1 MQGRY
6 ADVLLYTAKGTEF
19 EITRDELRTE
29 YGVVLKSVALHAGT
43 LLEGSLH
50 GMRIVLASGSRQ
62 GPEVCAATVTSLLH
76 ALSPRRIVMVGMC
89 AGNPAKK
96 YSIGD
101 ALMGLT
107 ATNINE
113 GKVTED
119 GMLKTDDRTVNA
131 HESIG
136 MYIERLEQKNLAK
149 KVTFMSGSAVVED
162 NSINWGAKGRDS
174 HAYDMEA
181 SAFLTAVEHYNATSP
196 EHKVI
201 ALGVCKG
208 VADTGDAAS
217 RGGDKKANQ
226 TKSVRA
232 AVLAVTCLLKWI
244 HEDDP
249 APVVDAV
256 SAYARASKS
265 VKDAKDFA
273 DACKE
278 SAMRALSATADK
290 LLPTGL
296 SDSAYKYA
304 ELTEDQ
310 RDVKRWPMANVCK
323 LFAPEPAPA
332 ILVKHAKDDEA
343 ARGTA
348 TSIAFRDRPTTRP
361 RRTKKAKHDDAQPVD
376 G

>member
-1 MQGRY
+1 MLGRY
-6 ADVLLYTAKGTEF
+6 ADALLYTAKGTEF

-29 YGVVLKSVALHAGT
+29 HGVVLKPVAHNAGT

-62 GPEVCAATVTSLLH
+62 GPEVCAATVTGLLH
-76 ALSPRRIVMVGMC
+76 ALSPRRVVMVGMC

-96 YSIGD
+96 YSVGD
-101 ALMGLT
+101 ALMGLA

-119 GMLKTDDRTVNA
+119 GALKTDDRTVNA
-131 HESIG
+131 HESTG
-136 MYIERLEQKNLAK
+136 MYVDRLEQKALAK
-149 KVTFMSGSAVVED
+149 KVVFMSGSAVVED

-181 SAFLTAVEHYNATSP
+181 SAFLTAVEHYNAAAAP
-196 EHKVI
+196 EHRVI

-217 RGGDKKANQ
+217 RGADKKANQ
-226 TKSVRA
+226 SKSVRA

-256 SAYARASKS
+256 GAYARA
-265 VKDAKDFA
+265 
-273 DACKE
+273 C
-278 SAMRALSATADK
+278 
-290 LLPTGL
+290 
-296 SDSAYKYA
+296 
-304 ELTEDQ
+304 
-310 RDVKRWPMANVCK
+310 
-323 LFAPEPAPA
+323 
-332 ILVKHAKDDEA
+332 
-343 ARGTA
+343 
-348 TSIAFRDRPTTRP
+348 
-361 RRTKKAKHDDAQPVD
+361 
-376 G
+376 